1 MLPPDYLRRLRQ
13 IEVRSRLVSE
23 QLMSGQSLSVFKGRG
38 LDFADVREYVP
49 GDDVRRIDWNVTAR
63 LRKPF
68 IKRHLEER
76 ELVMMIL
83 VDLSASGHFG
93 TGDQTKRE
101 LAAEVAGALAF
112 AAIRDND
119 RVGLLLYTDRVE
131 RFIPPRKSRV
141 HVTQL
146 LYTLL
151 FHEPK
156 ATGTSLTT
164 ALNFLNN
171 VIHRPAVV
179 FVLSDFQESGFERAI
194 KSTNQ
199 RHEVIALPLTDRR
212 DQELPDVGIATL
224 TDPETGEILELD
236 TSDPEVRATWDR
248 LNAERKAA
256 MNDVFRR
263 GGIGAFE
270 LRNGEN
276 YAHKLRTFFDHHSR
290 RRIA

>member
-1 MLPPDYLRRLRQ
+1 MLPPDYLKRLRQ
-13 IEVRSRLVSE
+13 LEMRSRLVSE
-23 QLMSGQSLSVFKGRG
+23 QMMSGQSLSVFKGRG

-76 ELVMMIL
+76 ELVMMVL

-93 TGDQTKRE
+93 TQDQTKRE

-112 AAIRDND
+112 AALRDND

-131 RFIPPRKSRV
+131 RFIPPRKSRQ
-141 HVTQL
+141 HVTQML
-146 LYTLL
+146 HTLL
-151 FHEPK
+151 FHDPK
-156 ATGTSLTT
+156 SNKTSLTT
-164 ALNFLNN
+164 ALNYLNN

-179 FVLSDFQESGFERAI
+179 FILSDFHDTGYERAI

-212 DQELPDVGIATL
+212 EQVLPDVGLAML
-224 TDPETGEILELD
+224 SDPETGETLEVD
-236 TSDPEVRATWDR
+236 TSDPEVRALWDQ
-248 LNAERKAA
+248 LHATRKAS
-256 MNDVFRR
+256 MNEVFRR

-270 LRNGEN
+270 LQTGVP
-276 YAHKLRTFFDHHSR
+276 YAHRLRTFFDHHSR

>member
-1 MLPPDYLRRLRQ
+1 MLPPDYLHRLRQ
-13 IEVRSRLVSE
+13 IELRSRLVSE
-23 QLMSGQSLSVFKGRG
+23 HLMAGQSLSVFKGRG

-76 ELVMMIL
+76 ELVMMIV

-101 LAAEVAGALAF
+101 LAAEIAGALAF

-119 RVGLLLYTDRVE
+119 RVGLLLHTDRVE
-131 RFIPPRKSRV
+131 RYIPPRKSRQ

-146 LYTLL
+146 LHTLL

-156 ATGTSLTT
+156 SQGTSIQT

-171 VIHRPAVV
+171 IIHRPAVV
-179 FVLSDFQESGFERAI
+179 FVISDFHDDGFERSI

-199 RHEVIALPLTDRR
+199 RHEVIAFPLTDRR
-212 DQELPDVGIATL
+212 EAELPDVGIATL
-224 TDPETGEILELD
+224 TDPETGEVMEID
-236 TSDPEVRATWDR
+236 TSDPKVRSLWTR
-248 LNAERKAA
+248 LHDERRRA
-256 MNDVFRR
+256 MRDVFRR

-270 LRNGEN
+270 VRTGDN

-290 RRIA
+290 RRVA

>member
-1 MLPPDYLRRLRQ
+1 MLPADYLKRLRT

-23 QLMSGQSLSVFKGRG
+23 QLMAGQSLSVFKGRG

-68 IKRHLEER
+68 VKRHHEER
-76 ELVMMIL
+76 ELCVVLL

-93 TGDQTKRE
+93 TTSQTKRE
-101 LAAEVAGALAF
+101 LAAEIAGALAF
-112 AAIRDND
+112 TAVRDSD
-119 RVGLLLYTDRVE
+119 RVGMLLFTDQVE
-131 RFIPPRKSRV
+131 RYVPPRKSRQ
-141 HVTQL
+141 HVMQML
-146 LYTLL
+146 HTLL

-156 ATGTSLTT
+156 SHGTSLVR

-179 FVLSDFQESGFERAI
+179 IVLSDFHDRDFERAL

-199 RHEVIALPLTDRR
+199 RHELIALQLTDRR
-212 DQELPDVGIATL
+212 ERELPDVGLASL
-224 TDPETGEILELD
+224 NDPETGETLEID
-236 TSDPEVRATWDR
+236 TSDPAVRTAWDR
-248 LNAERKAA
+248 LHSQRQSEL
-256 MNDVFRR
+256 NDFFRR
-263 GGIGAFE
+263 SRIGSFE
-270 LRNGEN
+270 IQTGDT
-276 YAHKLRTFFDHHSR
+276 YAHKLRGFFEQHAK